1 MTWDWYRLSLP
12 PLPPGMAET
21 QVQAQSPE
29 HSEAGGE
36 DEQPHSV
43 GGHHHSLSEGE
54 PLQLACSAA
63 LSAGSVCVLGSHT
76 PHVWE
81 SERPY
86 SVGE

>member
-1 MTWDWYRLSLP
+1 
-12 PLPPGMAET
+12 MAET

-76 PHVWE
+76 LLICGRVRGHTVWE
-81 SERPY
+81 SEAAVVQSPHM
-86 SVGE
+86 